1 MSLPHWILY
10 MYENISTFLHNYCG
24 RNLAM
29 SPLISFFSNKIRA
42 AGFSVSTVNQ
52 ERDVDATHMLFLTL
66 ATVLQRLWGAL
77 PSLSTATVQVTVA
90 V

>member
-1 MSLPHWILY
+1 

-29 SPLISFFSNKIRA
+29 SPLISLFSNKIRA

-52 ERDVDATHMLFLTL
+52 EEMATAPHSSSL
-66 ATVLQRLWGAL
+66 AWQIPWAEEPGRL
-77 PSLSTATVQVTVA
+77 
-90 V
+90 